1 MTGNAKLDQM
11 KPKATPAQAL
21 VEMVI
26 ILPILL
32 LLILGAM
39 DFGRMF
45 ITKNVLTNAAREG
58 ANYLAY
64 NPEDKFANY
73 AATYAIIADEISNS
87 GVVNM
92 SLVTTDPPSNCCA
105 AGNYVGIT
113 VKATN
118 IPLIFGG
125 FYNSFFNMGEK
136 LTLSSTVK
144 MLVQWK

>member
-1 MTGNAKLDQM
+1 MTGNVKIDQM
-11 KPKATPAQAL
+11 KPKAPPAQAL
-21 VEMVI
+21 LELAI

-64 NPEDKFANY
+64 NPKIKNNNY
-73 AATYAIIADEISNS
+73 ADLTIISEEISNS
-87 GVVNM
+87 GVLNI
-92 SLVTTDPPSNCCA
+92 SLVTTDPPLNCCTS
-105 AGNYVGIT
+105 GSYVGIT

-125 FYNSFFNMGEK
+125 FYQRFFNMGEE
-136 LTLSSTVK
+136 LTLSSTVR
-144 MLVQWK
+144 MMVQ